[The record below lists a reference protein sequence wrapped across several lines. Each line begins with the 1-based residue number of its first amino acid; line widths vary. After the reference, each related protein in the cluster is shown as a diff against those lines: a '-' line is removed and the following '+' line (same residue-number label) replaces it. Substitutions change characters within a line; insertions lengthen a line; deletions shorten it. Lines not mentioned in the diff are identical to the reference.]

1 MNTRAH
7 TRTDVFDR
15 VVCGVDGSDAGA
27 TAARVAGLV
36 TAPDGSLTLV
46 SANDPS
52 IAVHAGWNMAQVLE
66 ELAVEAQGALERG
79 QVEAGSLHPLEAK
92 LLEGDP
98 LHCLLAEI
106 ARREATAVVVG
117 SHGVSRATG
126 IALGAVSTYLLHE
139 APCSVLIARGSID
152 AALWPQRIVVGVD
165 GSTDSA
171 RAVEAATV
179 LAARFDAEPRAMV
192 GTQGAR
198 VDLDAVRRIAPGCE
212 EHDAH
217 ALELLELTSEPV
229 DLIVVGSRGL
239 RGVRALGSLSERIAH
254 EAHCSVLVVRSPE

>member
-7 TRTDVFDR
+7 TSTDVFDR

-46 SANDPS
+46 SAYDSS
-52 IAVHAGWNMAQVLE
+52 IAVHAGWNMAQVLD
-66 ELAVEAQGALERG
+66 ELALESQSALERG
-79 QVEAGSLHPLEAK
+79 RTEAEPHHPMEPK
-92 LLEGDP
+92 LLKGDP

-117 SHGVSRATG
+117 SHGISRATG
-126 IALGAVSTYLLHE
+126 IALGAVSTYLLHD

-152 AALWPQRIVVGVD
+152 AEQWPRRIIVGVD
-165 GSTDSA
+165 GSADSI
-171 RAVEAATV
+171 RAIEAATA
-179 LAARFDAEPRAMV
+179 LAARCDASLRAMV
-192 GTQGAR
+192 ATQDAR
-198 VDLDAVRRIAPGCE
+198 VDLDEVRRIAPGCE
-212 EHDAH
+212 EHDAQ
-217 ALELLELTSEPV
+217 ALDLLELTSETV

-254 EAHCSVLVVRSPE
+254 EASCSVLVVRSPE